1 MPLLFFIFFLLQ
13 LTENYDAVWDD
24 GVAPEL
30 ALDFD
35 APNISSREALW
46 TTVGAFFSVYVFH
59 QTFVHATCPENPA
72 LPHSIDCVGPDYS
85 AGANN

>member
-1 MPLLFFIFFLLQ
+1 V
-13 LTENYDAVWDD
+13 ENKDCVWDD

-46 TTVGAFFSVYVFH
+46 TMIGVFSIFVFYYN
-59 QTFVHATCPENPA
+59 VVIRAMLPSNPA
-72 LPHSIDCVGPDYS
+72 LEHATDVRAPDYS
-85 AGANN
+85 AAWKVEKK